1 MDRSQEIAL
10 IERGLALVA
19 ARRSDVGDRVAR
31 LAPERYTDPA
41 WLAREQATVFRHFP
55 LVAGFSTQ
63 LPEAGDVLSTEL
75 AGLPVVIA
83 RAADGRLHAS
93 INACRHRGVRLLEAG
108 CFRAKKALTC
118 RFHGWSYEATGAFRA
133 MPEKDGFPP
142 EATGAL
148 DLTALPVAEHAGLVF
163 VCPTP
168 GPALDLP
175 RWLGQVGDDLLS
187 LGLGRLSMVRP
198 TTRTRAHNWK
208 MYVDATLESYHI
220 PSLHASTGG
229 AGWFARVGVF
239 DSFGP
244 HARAMLPEPSLLE
257 LEETDPAG
265 WSVLRHAGFLFSIFP
280 NTTVL
285 VHKGIAQVMTVSP
298 DGPGRAH
305 LRSAMLAP
313 TDDEAGAELRHG
325 YYQTYWQTMEEDFEV
340 LESMQ
345 ANLQAGAVDRLLVG
359 RQELLLTAY
368 HAAIDAA
375 VEGSLRP

>member
-1 MDRSQEIAL
+1 MDRSEETAL

-19 ARRSDVGDRVAR
+19 ARRSDLGEALVR
-31 LAPERYTDPA
+31 LEPARYTDPA
-41 WLAREQATVFRHFP
+41 WLAREQATVFREFP

-63 LPEAGDVLSTEL
+63 IPEPGDVLSTEL

-83 RAADGRLHAS
+83 RAADGALRAS
-93 INACRHRGVRLLEAG
+93 INACRHRGVRLLETG

-118 RFHGWSYEATGAFRA
+118 RFHGWSYDSTGAFRG
-133 MPEKDGFPP
+133 MPEKDGFPSIAAG
-142 EATGAL
+142 EL
-148 DLTALPVAEHAGLVF
+148 DLVALPVAEHAGLVF
-163 VCPTP
+163 VRPTP
-168 GPALDLP
+168 GPPLDLP
-175 RWLGQVGDDLLS
+175 KWLGKVGHDLLGF
-187 LGLGRLSMVRP
+187 GLDRLTMVRP

-239 DSFGP
+239 DSLGP

-257 LEETDPAG
+257 LEETDPAT
-265 WSVLRHAGFLFSIFP
+265 WSVLRHAGFLFAIFP

-285 VHKGIAQVMTVSP
+285 VHKGIAQVMTVFP
-298 DGPGRAH
+298 DGPARAV
-305 LRSAMLAP
+305 LKSAMLAP
-313 TDDEAGAELRHG
+313 ADDAGAELRHG

-345 ANLQAGAVDRLLVG
+345 ANLQAGATERLLVG
-359 RQELLLTAY
+359 RQEYLLAAY
-368 HAAIDAA
+368 HRSIDAAID
-375 VEGSLRP
+375 GSLRP